1 MLSLEQKLAIADE
14 FKELTRKDVS
24 LGRVNYQFDGSAYD
38 KKNVVYHLHRSGN
51 GFVYAGRL
59 DGYETDEKGFANIA
73 DFSEDQL
80 RTIIA
85 ASIESLRGEEGEED
99 AEPGRE
105 EIWRNEKRQTLELKY
120 DEEDLMWYV
129 YAGLNL
135 DGAFESY
142 AEAAEYLKEE
152 GFSKA

>member
-1 MLSLEQKLAIADE
+1 MLSFEQKLAIADE

-24 LGRVNYQFDGSAYD
+24 LGRVNYQFEGSAFD

-59 DGYETDEKGFANIA
+59 EGYDTDDKGFASIA
-73 DFSEDQL
+73 AFSEEQL

-85 ASIESLRGEEGEED
+85 ASIDSLRGD
-99 AEPGRE
+99 AGVASEPAHE

-120 DEEDLMWYV
+120 DDEDAMWYV

-135 DGAFESY
+135 DGAFDSY
-142 AEAAEYLKEE
+142 DEAAAYLKEE
-152 GFSKA
+152 GFSKV

>member
-1 MLSLEQKLAIADE
+1 MLSFEQKLAIADE

-24 LGRVNYQFDGSAYD
+24 LGRVNYQFEGSAFD

-59 DGYETDEKGFANIA
+59 EGYDTDDKGFANIA
-73 DFSEDQL
+73 AFSEEQL

-85 ASIESLRGEEGEED
+85 ASIDSLRGEAG
-99 AEPGRE
+99 AASEPELE

-120 DEEDLMWYV
+120 DDEDAMWYV

-135 DGAFESY
+135 DGAFDSY
-142 AEAAEYLKEE
+142 EEAAEYLKEE

>member
-1 MLSLEQKLAIADE
+1 MLSFEQKLAIADE

-24 LGRVNYQFDGSAYD
+24 LGRVNYQFEGSAFD

-59 DGYETDEKGFANIA
+59 EGYDTDDKGFANIA
-73 DFSEDQL
+73 AFSEEQL

-85 ASIESLRGEEGEED
+85 ASIDSLRSEAGV
-99 AEPGRE
+99 ASEPALE

-120 DEEDLMWYV
+120 DDEDTMWYV

-135 DGAFESY
+135 DGAFDSY
-142 AEAAEYLKEE
+142 DEAAEYLKEE

>member
-1 MLSLEQKLAIADE
+1 MLNFEQKLAIADE

-24 LGRVNYQFDGSAYD
+24 LGRVNYQFEGSAYD

-59 DGYETDEKGFANIA
+59 EGYDTDDKGFANIA
-73 DFSEDQL
+73 AFTEAQL
-80 RTIIA
+80 RAIIA
-85 ASIESLRGEEGEED
+85 ASIESLKG
-99 AEPGRE
+99 EPGEGDEQPARE
-105 EIWRNEKRQTLELKY
+105 EIWRNEKKQTLELKY
-120 DEEDLMWYV
+120 DEEDGMWYV

-135 DGAFESY
+135 DGAFDAYE
-142 AEAAEYLKEE
+142 EAAEYLKEE